1 MQVLNIFLKEQGTVQ
16 KRLMGR
22 LWVENEKLMM
32 KITDPAYKT
41 EIEKLIDWFST
52 QKLCSQVVGADFEKL
67 DFITVDGY
75 CLPDDAEY
83 LLALKEAINNYDKGQ
98 SLYAELGERTDE

>member
-1 MQVLNIFLKEQGTVQ
+1 MKELIIYITEEEGIRKKQV
-16 KRLMGR
+16 GR

-32 KITDPAYKT
+32 QIIEPAFKA

-52 QKLCSQVVGADFEKL
+52 QKLCSQIVGADFETL

-75 CLPDDAEY
+75 CLPDDTEY
-83 LLALKEAINNYDKGQ
+83 LLVLKEAVNSYKGGQ
-98 SLYAELGERTDE
+98 PLYAELVEKKNK